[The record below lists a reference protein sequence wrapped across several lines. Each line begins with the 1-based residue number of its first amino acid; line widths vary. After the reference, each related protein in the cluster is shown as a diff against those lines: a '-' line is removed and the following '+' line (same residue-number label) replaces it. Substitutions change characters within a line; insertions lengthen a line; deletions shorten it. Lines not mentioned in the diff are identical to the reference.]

1 MDYVGALISFQ
12 KKRNKLTLTLLQEP
26 DDAIA
31 KRRVFSGN
39 HVASVAENELQTNEA
54 LSTVLESF
62 PDEQKAVDGRSWLP
76 LHHFAVSLQ
85 QPNPVSY

>member
-1 MDYVGALISFQ
+1 MMLSLNGEYSL
-12 KKRNKLTLTLLQEP
+12 
-26 DDAIA
+26 AIMW
-31 KRRVFSGN
+31 RQ
-39 HVASVAENELQTNEA
+39 SVAENELQTNDA